1 MAGIYVHI
9 PFCKSRCAYCD
20 FYTEV
25 APHLLDDCIAAIS
38 REILFR
44 KNYLADE
51 SIQTVYFG
59 GGTPSLLSPAHY
71 DLLFN
76 NIFKYF
82 KIENDPEITF
92 EANPDDL
99 SNDFFCNIK
108 SFPFNRISI
117 GVQSFD
123 DEDLRRINRRHNAFQ
138 ALGSIEKARKYGFSN
153 ISVDLIYGLPFQTLE
168 KWEKQ
173 LDTFFS
179 LNIPHLSAYNLTYES
194 GTLLK
199 KQLDKAL
206 IKELPDELIVEMFK
220 LLRRKVLENQYEV
233 YEISNYA
240 KKNFRSKHNSA
251 YWNRTP
257 YVGFGPSAH
266 SYDGRSRQWNYSS
279 IKQYIKAIDKG
290 ESFFELEKL
299 SFSEQYNDY
308 IMLSLRTS
316 EGINKKYLKEN
327 FGEQFFD
334 FCIQNIKIYIEN
346 KKMKDTGTHFRLT
359 EDGFLLSNLIMSDL
373 MYV

>member
-99 SNDFFCNIK
+99 SDDFFCNIK

-138 ALGSIEKARKYGFSN
+138 ALDSIEKARKYGFSN

-220 LLRRKVLENQYEV
+220 LLRCKVIENQYEA

-266 SYDGRSRQWNYSS
+266 SYDDRSRQWNYSS